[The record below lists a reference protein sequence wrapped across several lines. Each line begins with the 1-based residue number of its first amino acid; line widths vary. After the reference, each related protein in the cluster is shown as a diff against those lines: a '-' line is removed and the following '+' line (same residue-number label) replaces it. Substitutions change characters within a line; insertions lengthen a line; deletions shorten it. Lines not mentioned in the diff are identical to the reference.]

1 MLFHFD
7 ELYFLFEKVELWKH
21 FLVFQIFLNF
31 KINTEIFQAK

>member
-7 ELYFLFEKVELWKH
+7 ELYFLFEKVEH